1 MFRLAAQGCDA
12 SLEGAWMIGDSAE
25 ADISGR
31 GSRNRQRLDQPGRSW
46 PPLPYQPTAVADSVE
61 AAVAYIFQFDASTS

>member
-1 MFRLAAQGCDA
+1 
-12 SLEGAWMIGDSAE
+12 MIGDSAE
-25 ADISGR
+25 ADISGAVAAGI
-31 GSRNRQRLDQPGRSW
+31 GSIWINRGRSW